1 MRKRT
6 VILYVFLAFW
16 FMSALGCRLY
26 QLEKKLSPEYKE
38 FFSKVRYIITKEE
51 RKIFLDLPD
60 SEKRE
65 FQEEFWSRRDPDLFT
80 DENEF
85 KEEYFQRIDEANRLF
100 HGGRPGW
107 LQDRGRIYILFGP
120 PSERH
125 TYSMQRSTKPREVW
139 YYGNFPV
146 IFIDHMGAGDYKL
159 ESLNLA
165 HLMELNKAQMAS
177 QKLAKPRK
185 KFFDFEVKTHI
196 NEENEVIVTL
206 EINYKDIW
214 FAGVEDRLE
223 TTIVLSVELLDK
235 EEKIVLSETKEYPIS
250 ILEDDIGKEDKII
263 IEYPLKLKRGTYTV
277 NLELENKAGKEKRK
291 KTLKIEARRTA
302 PVTKKIR

>member
-16 FMSALGCRLY
+16 FVSALGCRLY

-51 RKIFLDLPD
+51 KKIFLELPD
-60 SEKRE
+60 SEKKE

-85 KEEYFQRIDEANRLF
+85 KEEYFKRIDEANRLF
-100 HGGRPGW
+100 HGGFPGW

-125 TYSMQRSTKPREVW
+125 RYSMQSGTYPREVW
-139 YYGNFPV
+139 HYGNFPV
-146 IFIDHMGAGDYKL
+146 IFIDRLGTGEYKL
-159 ESLNLA
+159 AALNLT
-165 HLMELNKAQMAS
+165 HLMELDKAQAAS
-177 QKLAKPRK
+177 QDLSKPREE
-185 KFFDFEVKTHI
+185 FFDFNVKTHI
-196 NEENEVIVTL
+196 NEENDVIVTL
-206 EINYKDIW
+206 EINHKDIW

-223 TTIVLSVELLDK
+223 TTIVLSVELLDA

-250 ILEDDIGKEDKII
+250 ILEDDIEKEGKII
-263 IEYPLKLKRGTYTV
+263 IEYPLKLKRGTYTL
-277 NLELENKAGKEKRK
+277 NLELENKVGKEKRR
-291 KTLKIEARRTA
+291 KTLKFKVKRA
-302 PVTKKIR
+302 PRLQKK

>member
-1 MRKRT
+1 MMRKRT

-16 FMSALGCRLY
+16 FVSALGCRLY

-51 RKIFLDLPD
+51 RKIFLELPD
-60 SEKRE
+60 SEKKE
-65 FQEEFWSRRDPDLFT
+65 FQEDFWIRRDPDLFT

-85 KEEYFQRIDEANRLF
+85 KEEYFHRIDEANRLF

-125 TYSMQRSTKPREVW
+125 TYSMQSGTKPREVW

-146 IFIDHMGAGDYKL
+146 IFIDHMGTGDYKL
-159 ESLNLA
+159 ESLNLM
-165 HLMELNKAQMAS
+165 HLMELGKAQKAS
-177 QKLAKPRK
+177 QELAKPRK
-185 KFFDFEVKTHI
+185 EFFDFDAKTHI

-214 FAGVEDRLE
+214 FAAVEDRLE
-223 TTIVLSVELLDK
+223 TTIVLSVELLDA

-277 NLELENKAGKEKRK
+277 NLELENKVGKEKRR
-291 KTLKIEARRTA
+291 KTLKLEVKRA
-302 PVTKKIR
+302 PRLQKK

>member
-1 MRKRT
+1 MMRKRT

-16 FMSALGCRLY
+16 FVSVLGCRLY

-51 RKIFLDLPD
+51 RKIFLELPD
-60 SEKRE
+60 SEKKE
-65 FQEEFWSRRDPDLFT
+65 FQEDFWIRRDPDLFT

-85 KEEYFQRIDEANRLF
+85 KEEYFHRIDEANRLF

-125 TYSMQRSTKPREVW
+125 TYSMLLNTSPREIW
-139 YYGNFPV
+139 YYGYFPV
-146 IFIDHMGAGDYKL
+146 IFIDHMGTGDYKL
-159 ESLNLA
+159 ESLNLM
-165 HLMELNKAQMAS
+165 HLMELDKAQNAS
-177 QKLAKPRK
+177 QELAKPRK
-185 KFFDFEVKTHI
+185 EFFDFDVKTHI

-206 EINYKDIW
+206 EINYKNIW
-214 FAGVEDRLE
+214 FAAVEDRLE
-223 TTIVLSVELLDK
+223 TTIVLSVELQDA

-277 NLELENKAGKEKRK
+277 NLELENKVGKEKRR
-291 KTLKIEARRTA
+291 KTLKLEVKRA
-302 PVTKKIR
+302 PRLQKK